1 MSDLFLLESSE
12 TDASIFLKLPPGWY
26 LTQRAEKPRLPVPV
40 PEGTHGAPGLPWTML
55 TPHPHPCSWAAEEW
69 EHCTKT
75 CGTSGYQLRTVRCLQ
90 PLHDGTNRSV
100 HSKYCAG
107 DRPESR
113 RPCNR
118 VPCPA
123 QWKTGPWN
131 EVCELW
137 GAGVGGG
144 GSMCV
149 QACETYFNFT
159 SVSGGLCVNGE
170 TVTLFGITKHLGI
183 LRKKWYFK
191 TVFAYKIH
199 WWGQTTFGCFGVQ
212 SCLKGD
218 WFSNSVDR
226 TVPPR
231 CVSNP

>member
-1 MSDLFLLESSE
+1 MDNVNPSPPPLQLGGWRVGALHQNLRHFRLP
-12 TDASIFLKLPPGWY
+12 AAHGALPP
-26 LTQRAEKPRLPVPV
+26 AAPRR
-40 PEGTHGAPGLPWTML
+40 H
-55 TPHPHPCSWAAEEW
+55 
-69 EHCTKT
+69 
-75 CGTSGYQLRTVRCLQ
+75 Q
-90 PLHDGTNRSV
+90 PLGAQQVLR
-100 HSKYCAG
+100 G
-107 DRPESR
+107 RPAWE
-113 RPCNR
+113 P
-118 VPCPA
+118 PA
-123 QWKTGPWN
+123 LQQSALPGPVEN
-131 EVCELW
+131 
-137 GAGVGGG
+137 GALERGVWTLRGRGVG

-199 WWGQTTFGCFGVQ
+199 WWGQTTFGCFGIQ